1 MPRLFATVLR
11 RLDFKAILFITLFFA
26 AFFAPILFTGRY
38 LVGGDSLIYSYP
50 LRTVAWDMIRHGQLP
65 LWTPLILSGY
75 PLFSMAQ
82 LGIAYPGTWSYLFL
96 PGYLAEEIYVL
107 LPFLL
112 SPLFTFAY
120 LRAVGCSRMAALLGG
135 LSFGY
140 GGMMAGG
147 LSHNGMF
154 TNAVM
159 WLPLFLLAIERSR
172 EWKFAH
178 ALALAALVYALAIL
192 TGLGQG
198 FLYSGI
204 IAGAYG
210 FCLSLTKEGTNARLF
225 SLTRW
230 RPLFVAG
237 FGILFAAGLASF
249 QILETM
255 RAQRRSIRSAL
266 NYETFST
273 GSFTAKNIWHS
284 FLAPLYHFN
293 YETTAYVPGLAGGC
307 IIAALIAGLRV
318 FPQRWRLPWPG
329 WFWLG
334 LSVAGFLL
342 MQGDGTPVYR
352 WIYRLPLVNL
362 FRIPWRHAF
371 EFTLGLSMLAAF
383 GWDAVRRVCISP
395 KLKTEPRRNE
405 EHEDSSQRADNLS
418 SPSSSPSFLRG
429 EPASAASPS
438 KSSISIS
445 DWIGYL
451 VLAVV
456 TAFAIWSMRKA
467 VPVTTPGSY
476 PFYFRE
482 QTWLFFK
489 LSLLAG
495 WCALVWWSWA
505 RMSWRHAR
513 VVLLSVIFSACFWEQ
528 QVLVAHWC
536 FPFLPDAAY
545 FATPAPSTKFMQKYE
560 PTENRVFTST
570 STYFNLKL
578 PVAEPHN
585 ISMVRGLHNAA
596 GYEPLLPKRYADA
609 FGSGLLFNTPTINAP
624 LDPQILQPEW
634 QVLDLLNVRL
644 VADFSS
650 FNTDFIEKEG
660 VLFPVNDSQI
670 QLRPGSAL
678 TLSGSNFPAEG
689 ISIVTT
695 MADSGDILQ
704 GETVAQLTVHTTDG
718 RQYEYELKAGVDT
731 AEWAHER
738 PDVKANIRHN
748 LPRVFDQAVGD
759 ATNSFAAYHYWTN
772 FRFAQPGVIERME
785 LQSKTQ
791 RAPLIVWR
799 TGLYSTQP
807 RQLVSVFA
815 RLPGHWNK
823 VYDQDQTQIYEN
835 SRALPRLW
843 LAPQAEAVSA
853 EEALKRIR
861 GESAQA
867 FNPRQTALLETAEVG
882 LPKALLPAANNQLDA
897 QASARYVSYQPNH
910 LVIETNADKPAVLVV
925 SEAHYPG
932 WTARLDG
939 QPTAI
944 YATDYLLRGIVLP
957 AGSHQIEMRYTAP
970 AALSGVGISVLTM
983 GILLGLVWQARRK
996 VSY

>member
-1 MPRLFATVLR
+1 MLRRFAGGLR
-11 RLDFKAILFITLFFA
+11 RLDCKPFLFIALFFA

-75 PLFSMAQ
+75 PLLSMAQ
-82 LGIAYPGTWSYLFL
+82 LGLGYPGTWSYLFL

-107 LPFLL
+107 LPFLF
-112 SPLFTFAY
+112 SPLFAYAY
-120 LRAVGCSRMAALLGG
+120 LRAVGCSRMAGLLGG

-172 EWKFAH
+172 VWQFAH

-210 FCLSLTKEGTNARLF
+210 FCLSLTKERTAARFF
-225 SLTRW
+225 SLERW

-237 FGILFAAGLASF
+237 FGILFAAGLAAF

-273 GSFTAKNIWHS
+273 GSFTASSIWHS
-284 FLAPLYHFN
+284 FLTPLYYFN
-293 YETTAYVPGLAGGC
+293 FETTAYVPGLAGVC
-307 IIAALIAGLRV
+307 IVAALFAGLRV
-318 FPQRWRLPWPG
+318 LPQRWRLPWPG

-383 GWDAVRRVCISP
+383 GWDAVRSWYSTARVSKRHLAGIS
-395 KLKTEPRRNE
+395 K
-405 EHEDSSQRADNLS
+405 
-418 SPSSSPSFLRG
+418 G
-429 EPASAASPS
+429 AASGQPLADARGS
-438 KSSISIS
+438 VSA
-445 DWIGYL
+445 DWLGYL
-451 VLAVV
+451 ALAAV
-456 TAFAIWSMRKA
+456 TAFALWSMRQA
-467 VPVTTPGSY
+467 VPVMTPGNH

-482 QTWLFFK
+482 QTWLAFK

-495 WCALVWWSWA
+495 WCALVWWAWTKM
-505 RMSWRHAR
+505 RWRHAR
-513 VVLLSVIFSACFWEQ
+513 VVLLTVIFSACFWEQ

-545 FATPAPSTKFMQKYE
+545 FATPAPSTKFMQQYE
-560 PTENRVFTST
+560 PTQNRVFTST

-609 FGSGLLFNTPTINAP
+609 FGSGMLFNTPTINAP
-624 LDPQILQPEW
+624 LDPQILQPAW

-650 FNTDFIEKEG
+650 FNTEFFEKEG

-670 QLRPGSAL
+670 QLQPGRAL
-678 TLSGSNFPAEG
+678 TLSGSDFAAEG
-689 ISIVTT
+689 VSIVTT
-695 MADSGDILQ
+695 LADAGDIPQ
-704 GETVAQLTVHTTDG
+704 GEPVAQLTVHTTDG
-718 RQYEYELKAGVDT
+718 RQFDYELKAGVDT

-738 PDVKANIRHN
+738 PDVKAHIRHN
-748 LPRVFDQAVGD
+748 LPKVFDQSVGD
-759 ATNSFAAYHYWTN
+759 AASSFLAYHYWTN
-772 FRFAQPGVIERME
+772 FRLAQPGVIERMV

-815 RLPGHWNK
+815 RLPGHWRK

-843 LAPQAEAVSA
+843 LTPQAAAVSA

-861 GESAQA
+861 GESAQP
-867 FNPRQTALLETAEVG
+867 FNPRQTALIETAAAG
-882 LPKALLPAANNQLDA
+882 LPKELLPAANNQLADT
-897 QASARYVSYQPNH
+897 ASARYVSYQPNH
-910 LVIETNADKPAVLVV
+910 VVIETNADRPAVLVV

-957 AGSHQIEMRYTAP
+957 AGQHRVEMRYTAP
-970 AALSGVGISVLTM
+970 AALSGLGISVLTL
-983 GILLGLVWQARRK
+983 GLLLGLVWRARRK
-996 VSY
+996 TN

>member
-1 MPRLFATVLR
+1 MPRHFATGLR
-11 RLDFKAILFITLFFA
+11 RLDYKPFLFIALFFA

-38 LVGGDSLIYSYP
+38 LVGGDALIYSYP

-75 PLFSMAQ
+75 PLLSMAQ
-82 LGIAYPGTWSYLFL
+82 LGLGYPGTWSYLFL

-107 LPFLL
+107 LPFLF
-112 SPLFTFAY
+112 SPLFCYAY
-120 LRAVGCSRMAALLGG
+120 LRAVGCSRMASLLGG

-147 LSHNGMF
+147 LAHNGMF

-172 EWKFAH
+172 TWRFAH

-204 IAGAYG
+204 IAGVYG
-210 FCLSLTKEGTNARLF
+210 FCLSLTKERTAARFF

-237 FGILFAAGLASF
+237 FGIVLAAGLAAF
-249 QILETM
+249 QILETL

-273 GSFTAKNIWHS
+273 GSFTANNIWHS
-284 FLAPLYHFN
+284 FLTPLYYFN
-293 YETTAYVPGLAGGC
+293 YETTAYVPGLAGVC
-307 IIAALIAGLRV
+307 IIAAIGAALLAGLRILPV
-318 FPQRWRLPWPG
+318 RWRLPWPG

-352 WIYRLPLVNL
+352 WLYRLPLVNL

-383 GWDAVRRVCISP
+383 GWDAVRNWCGTVSGSDRVRSAPESDDATSDPIATAHGTASA
-395 KLKTEPRRNE
+395 T
-405 EHEDSSQRADNLS
+405 RADWL
-418 SPSSSPSFLRG
+418 
-429 EPASAASPS
+429 
-438 KSSISIS
+438 
-445 DWIGYL
+445 GYL
-451 VLAVV
+451 VLAVI
-456 TAFAIWSMRKA
+456 TAFAFWSMRSA

-476 PFYFRE
+476 PFFYRE
-482 QTWLFFK
+482 QTWLAFK
-489 LSLLAG
+489 LILLAG
-495 WCALVWWSWA
+495 WCALVWWGWTC
-505 RMSWRHAR
+505 MSQQHGR
-513 VVLLSVIFSACFWEQ
+513 VVLLTVIFSACFWEQ

-536 FPFLPDAAY
+536 FPFLPNAAY
-545 FATPAPSTKFMQKYE
+545 FATPAPSTKFMQQYE
-560 PTENRVFTST
+560 PTQNRVFTST

-650 FNTDFIEKEG
+650 FNTEFIEKEG

-670 QLRPGSAL
+670 QLQPGRAI
-678 TLSGSNFPAEG
+678 TLSGSNFKAEG
-689 ISIVTT
+689 VAIVTT
-695 MADSGDILQ
+695 LADAGDIPQ

-718 RQYEYELKAGVDT
+718 RQYDYELKAGVDT

-738 PDVKANIRHN
+738 PDVKAHIRHN
-748 LPRVFDQAVGD
+748 LPKVFDQAVGD
-759 ATNSFAAYHYWTN
+759 ATNSFPAYHYRTN
-772 FRFAQPGVIERME
+772 FRFEQPSQIERMV

-815 RLPGHWNK
+815 RLPGHWRK

-843 LAPQAEAVSA
+843 LTPQAEAVNA

-861 GESAQA
+861 GESTQP
-867 FNPRQTALLETAEVG
+867 FNPRQTALVETAAAG
-882 LPKALLPAANNQLDA
+882 LPKELLPTANNQLGDD
-897 QASARYVSYQPNH
+897 ASARYVSYQPNH
-910 LVIETNADKPAVLVV
+910 LLIETNADKPAVLVV

-932 WTARLDG
+932 WSARLDG
-939 QPTAI
+939 QATAI

-957 AGSHQIEMRYTAP
+957 AGRHRVELRYTAP
-970 AALSGVGISVLTM
+970 AALSGLGFSVLTL
-983 GILLGLVWQARRK
+983 GVLLGLVWRANRNK
-996 VSY
+996 T

>member
-1 MPRLFATVLR
+1 MPRHFATSLR
-11 RLDFKAILFITLFFA
+11 RLDFKAILFVTLFFA

-38 LVGGDSLIYSYP
+38 LVGGDSLVYSYP

-107 LPFLL
+107 LPFLC
-112 SPLFTFAY
+112 SPLFAFAY

-178 ALALAALVYALAIL
+178 ALALAAVVYAMAIL

-210 FCLSLTKEGTNARLF
+210 FCLSLTKEHTKARFF

-237 FGILFAAGLASF
+237 FGIMFAAGLASF

-273 GSFTAKNIWHS
+273 GSFTAKTIWHS
-284 FLAPLYHFN
+284 FLTPLYYFN
-293 YETTAYVPGLAGGC
+293 WETTAYVPGLAGVC
-307 IIAALIAGLRV
+307 VLAAFIAGLRV
-318 FPQRWRLPWPG
+318 LPMRWRLPWPG

-334 LSVAGFLL
+334 LAIAGFLL

-371 EFTLGLSMLAAF
+371 EFTLALSMLAAF
-383 GWDAVRRVCISP
+383 GWDAIRSSCHTRRRIG
-395 KLKTEPRRNE
+395 KKPRRDAANE
-405 EHEDSSQRADNLS
+405 EEQPISSVQPS
-418 SPSSSPSFLRG
+418 SPASSTSPLRG
-429 EPASAASPS
+429 EATLTGKPQAAAS
-438 KSSISIS
+438 
-445 DWIGYL
+445 DWLGYL
-451 VLAVV
+451 VLAIV
-456 TAFAIWSMRKA
+456 TAFAFWSMRKA

-482 QTWLFFK
+482 QTWLIFK

-495 WCALVWWSWA
+495 WCALVWWSWT
-505 RMSWRHAR
+505 RMSLLHGR
-513 VVLLSVIFSACFWEQ
+513 VVLLTVLFSACFWEQ

-545 FATPAPSTKFMQKYE
+545 FATPAPSTKFMQRYK

-650 FNTDFIEKEG
+650 FNTEFIEKEG
-660 VLFPVNDSQI
+660 VLFPVNDNQI
-670 QLRPGSAL
+670 QLRPGGAL

-689 ISIVTT
+689 VSIVTT
-695 MADSGDILQ
+695 LADSGDIPQ

-718 RQYEYELKAGVDT
+718 RKYEYELKAGVDT

-738 PDVKANIRHN
+738 PDVKATIRHN
-748 LPRVFDQAVGD
+748 LPKVFGQSVSD
-759 ATNSFAAYHYWTN
+759 ATNSFPAYHYWTS
-772 FRFAQPGVIERME
+772 FRFAQPSVIERME

-791 RAPLIVWR
+791 RAPLIIWR
-799 TGLYSTQP
+799 TGLYSTQS

-815 RLPGHWNK
+815 RLPGHWSK

-835 SRALPRLW
+835 RRALPRLW

-853 EEALKRIR
+853 GEALKRIR
-861 GESAQA
+861 GESERP
-867 FNPRQTALLETAEVG
+867 FNPRQTALVETAEVG
-882 LPKALLPAANNQLDA
+882 LPKELLPAGNNQLSSN
-897 QASARYVSYQPNH
+897 ASARYASYQPNH

-932 WTARLDG
+932 WTARVNG

-944 YATDYLLRGIVLP
+944 YATNYLLRGIVLP
-957 AGSHQIEMRYTAP
+957 AGRHRVEMRYTAP
-970 AALSGVGISVLTM
+970 AALSGVGISVLTL
-983 GILLGLVWQARRK
+983 GILLGLVWQAQRK
-996 VSY
+996 TI